1 MNFRRKLQSSDP
13 HIRALSS
20 LAKLAIAN
28 HQARPQILY
37 YEVLFASPTA
47 AVGRCPFIHG
57 KTPVPESTEWFIC
70 HGTYELCR
78 GILGVRQIYRGC
90 VTIPLIWHPT
100 LYCAKC
106 IAVASLFQVGNLP
119 RWAFAGSSKS
129 FSTSWVNFRSTG
141 GKSIDC

>member
-20 LAKLAIAN
+20 LVKLAIAN

-37 YEVLFASPTA
+37 YEVLFAFPTA

-100 LYCAKC
+100 LYCAKWADSPLGKDWPLQC
-106 IAVASLFQVGNLP
+106 
-119 RWAFAGSSKS
+119 RWALAGSSKS